1 MAGIGS
7 KTDDLEDIVFRR
19 DDNSF
24 SDMSGKTHKVINE
37 TANAKGATNE

>member
-24 SDMSGKTHKVINE
+24 SDMSGKTDKVINE

>member
-7 KTDDLEDIVFRR
+7 KTDDLEDNRER
-19 DDNSF
+19 ENNSF